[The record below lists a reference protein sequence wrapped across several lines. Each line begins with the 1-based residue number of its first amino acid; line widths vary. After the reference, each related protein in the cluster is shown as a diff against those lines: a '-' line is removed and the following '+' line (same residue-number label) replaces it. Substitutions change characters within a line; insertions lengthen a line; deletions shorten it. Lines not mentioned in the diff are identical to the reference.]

1 MTAGGAGTPAADGTS
16 GAPGV
21 TGTSGVPEVTGTPDV
36 ERLPGEHGVGGPAG
50 EAHVAE
56 LRAETAKAVHA
67 HVVVAVDGP
76 AGSGKS
82 SVSRAAASVL
92 GFDYQD
98 TGAAYRAFALH
109 ALQQGVDLEDADA
122 VVGALPSFRYGIGT
136 GADDAPSVTVD
147 GRDVTDEI
155 RTPRVTGAVSH
166 VARLPEVRRFMVD
179 LFRRV
184 IAGTDRRGIV
194 TEGRDITTVVA
205 PDAQVRI
212 LLTASEEARMAR
224 RSAEV
229 TGQSAAET
237 ARQLSD
243 RDARDS
249 KVVDFMTAAPGV
261 ATVDSTHLDFDQT
274 VQAVVQLVRDATASG
289 AGTTP

>member
-1 MTAGGAGTPAADGTS
+1 MSAAENATGADPTGAGLPGADLG
-16 GAPGV
+16 
-21 TGTSGVPEVTGTPDV
+21 V
-36 ERLPGEHGVGGPAG
+36 ERSPGEHGVGGPAG
-50 EAHVAE
+50 EAHTAE
-56 LRAETAKAVHA
+56 LRDETAEAVHR

-82 SVSRAAASVL
+82 SVSRASAIAL

-109 ALQQGVDLEDADA
+109 ALQTAVDLDDADA
-122 VVGALPSFRYGIGT
+122 IVGALPSFRYAIEIDPHR
-136 GADDAPSVTVD
+136 ASSVTVD
-147 GRDVTDEI
+147 GVDVTDEI

-166 VARLPEVRRFMVD
+166 VAKVPEVRRYMVD

-184 IAGTDRRGIV
+184 IASTDKAGIV

-229 TGQSAAET
+229 TGQSAEET
-237 ARQLSD
+237 ARQLSTRD
-243 RDARDS
+243 RLDS

-261 ATVDSTHLDFDQT
+261 STVDSTHLDFDQT
-274 VQAVVQLVRDATASG
+274 VQAVVELVQTS
-289 AGTTP
+289 TPTS

>member
-1 MTAGGAGTPAADGTS
+1 VSAADGGAGADLTS
-16 GAPGV
+16 ADLAGADLG
-21 TGTSGVPEVTGTPDV
+21 V
-36 ERLPGEHGVGGPAG
+36 ERSPGEHGVGGPAG
-50 EAHVAE
+50 EAHTAE
-56 LRAETAKAVHA
+56 LRDETAEAVHR

-82 SVSRAAASVL
+82 SVSRASAIAL
-92 GFDYQD
+92 GYDYQD

-109 ALQQGVDLEDADA
+109 ALQTAVDLDDADA
-122 VVGALPSFRYGIGT
+122 IVGALPSFRYAIEIDPHR
-136 GADDAPSVTVD
+136 ASSVTVD
-147 GRDVTDEI
+147 GVDVTDEI

-166 VARLPEVRRFMVD
+166 VAKVPEVRRYMVD

-184 IAGTDRRGIV
+184 IASTDKAGIV

-229 TGQSAAET
+229 TGQSAEET
-237 ARQLSD
+237 ARQLSTRD
-243 RDARDS
+243 RLDS

-261 ATVDSTHLDFDQT
+261 STVDSTHLDFDQT
-274 VQAVVQLVRDATASG
+274 VQAVVELVQTS
-289 AGTTP
+289 TPTS